1 MLRFAGLLVLLLASA
16 CSSED
21 SAPSISLQQLLPE
34 GRVNA
39 ARMQIRPPLPIAAI
53 GFVMQQALVKQKQW
67 LLDYE
72 QEHDALGPLPYH
84 ENFGVSEEEYDR
96 YIASME
102 AGESALR
109 ADAEASF
116 EVAHF
121 GEKSKLKTGEALATV
136 SALEFDWAADS
147 VRTPWGDLVGS
158 EVLQF
163 DGDATPLAPFV
174 GRRWELRTG
183 DIKAALSTESGNAK
197 LVRVYLGTRNDNR
210 DVLLYVRAASVHQ
223 GIVYVD
229 DEVILQWPNG

>member
-1 MLRFAGLLVLLLASA
+1 M
-16 CSSED
+16 
-21 SAPSISLQQLLPE
+21 SLQQLLPE
-34 GRVNA
+34 GRVDA

-53 GFVMQQALVKQKQW
+53 GFVMQQALASQKQW

-72 QEHDALGPLPYH
+72 QEHEARSALPYH

-96 YIASME
+96 YIASMQT
-102 AGESALR
+102 GESALR
-109 ADAEASF
+109 ADAEVSF
-116 EVAHF
+116 AVAHS

-136 SALEFDWAADS
+136 NNLEFDWAVDT
-147 VRTPWGDLVGS
+147 VRTPWGDLLGS

-163 DGDATPLAPFV
+163 EGDATPLAPFV

-183 DIKAALSTESGNAK
+183 DINAALKTESGNAK
-197 LVRVYLGTRNDNR
+197 LVRVYLGTRNKNR
-210 DVLLYVRAASVHQ
+210 DVLLYVRAASVQQ